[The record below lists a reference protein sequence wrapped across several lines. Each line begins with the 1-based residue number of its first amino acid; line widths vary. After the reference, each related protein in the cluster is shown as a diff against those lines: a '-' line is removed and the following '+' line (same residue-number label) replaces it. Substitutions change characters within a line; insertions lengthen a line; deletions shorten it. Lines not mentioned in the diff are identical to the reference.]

1 MKTKYQNYMDRQ
13 HVSPELHQKLT
24 KLKGKEQKT
33 VIHWQKW
40 AVLAASLILVIGI
53 GLFAAR
59 RFSGVSSNAAGADGA
74 PAMEFSSQAE
84 EAAPMEA
91 DSAAGAAS
99 EAAVKESGDFQAA
112 KTEAAEEESAED
124 VAAIDET
131 LTQYA
136 TDFIGDAPNVVGI
149 ASHMTYPGQWQY
161 DHVELHTDA
170 PPYGLD
176 IYLTGNGTQEET
188 EFQPLADTAFALIGN
203 LDQVTFL
210 SSETGDEIASFRR

>member
-1 MKTKYQNYMDRQ
+1 MKTKYQDYMDRQ
-13 HVSPELHQKLT
+13 HVSPELHQRLT
-24 KLKGKEQKT
+24 ELEGKEQNT

-40 AVLAASLILVIGI
+40 AALAASLVLVIGI

-59 RFSGVSSNAAGADGA
+59 RFSGGSSNAAAADGA
-74 PAMEFSSQAE
+74 PAMEFSTQAE

-91 DSAAGAAS
+91 DSAAGAAVNES
-99 EAAVKESGDFQAA
+99 EEFQAV
-112 KTEAAEEESAED
+112 KTEAAEEESAGEE
-124 VAAIDET
+124 AAIDET

-136 TDFIGDAPNVVGI
+136 TDYIGDAPNVVGI

-176 IYLTGNGTQEET
+176 IYLSGYGTQEEA

-203 LDQVTFL
+203 LDQVTFM
-210 SSETGDEIASFRR
+210 SSETGDEIASFQR